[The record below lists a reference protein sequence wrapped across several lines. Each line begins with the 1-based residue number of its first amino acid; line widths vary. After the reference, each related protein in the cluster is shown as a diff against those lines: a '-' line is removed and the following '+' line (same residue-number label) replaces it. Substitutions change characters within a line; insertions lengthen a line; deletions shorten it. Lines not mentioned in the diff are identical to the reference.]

1 MAIDASIALIGE
13 NVLRVNTDS
22 RLILRGGSTSIT
34 YTVLKGSNVT
44 QEHIGIALVHLL
56 VGQDEVSHL
65 LCLLEI
71 VNLKID
77 GTQANDGIGILLV
90 LLQIVLH
97 QILGSLGVVGISVEG
112 RSNGLEGFLITH
124 FLSENGCRQAQ
135 RQHTS

>member
-13 NVLRVNTDS
+13 NVLRINTNS

-56 VGQDEVSHL
+56 VGQDEISHL

-77 GTQANDGIGILLV
+77 GT
-90 LLQIVLH
+90 
-97 QILGSLGVVGISVEG
+97 
-112 RSNGLEGFLITH
+112 
-124 FLSENGCRQAQ
+124 
-135 RQHTS
+135 